1 MSDRDEQYEALK
13 AAVESASKKQFKA
26 FKKTY
31 HLEDDIEEKEEAFKL
46 KVQEKAEAYMEQ
58 TGADFNR
65 ITESNGRVR
74 YEFTRETTE
83 KEQEAHRRREL
94 HIRREFD
101 SETGKSYLSAGF
113 VNRYDYETNIYT
125 AKDLKK
131 PPTRQKYLT
140 YRFGGIKRPHINT
153 NNRFIQTIGKPVI
166 VPAQAASKIFCKT
179 SEFAQNTVEK
189 LADTKLG
196 KGAKIA
202 AKVATTPIVI
212 PARVVKDIAEKG
224 GVIHA
229 VVDLGDKIVIEGINT
244 PKPIKAVGNAVKG
257 VALGAESAVT
267 GTATGMGK
275 FSIEITKEQI
285 QEEIQKGISENDSAK
300 AFYVVGM
307 KTAEVYSIL
316 AEHAHFRHAVRSD
329 RVANDIT
336 DVRVS
341 RYLAEREEEKFQKKQ
356 CRLEQKRQKQ
366 EKLHD
371 KAGKKYDKALSRL
384 EDYEIAQG
392 WRENKSNHRSAPYN
406 ETSDIPLTDTEKAI
420 EKTKKKLTKTQRKID
435 KLDREPVADLKTTV
449 KRLDRLSVDSA
460 MMSMRRKAMRDGGD
474 NAAVEAANAAITM
487 SQTMN
492 SYAQKL
498 HEKNLHT
505 KEEKYKEKL
514 HTLENKSNFESKLSE
529 NSSTKAAE
537 SSGASKNK
545 SKKANQNKEMQ
556 KRANKKRNQK
566 KGHKKYVEKATKQA
580 EKAAAKAIEAV
591 TSKAK
596 LGVLAIVL
604 VVLLILLL
612 FFGFILILGGG
623 GTTTIIAQVV
633 SPCTPYTLSLCEEYY
648 TELGKNLIEQHQN
661 IEDYYV
667 DYDNYVCLTEID
679 EITHSRDKLLPF
691 LGTKAIFD
699 NGGEEWYHSDV
710 TTYIE
715 ELFNAQ
721 YELYTNEVYEV
732 RNNVTAY
739 TYSSEDEYY
748 SELGTSEYNLD
759 IPEGVENFPELK
771 SEWYVSHAKEYTH
784 VEVTIMN
791 GYIQNTVENVGSYT
805 DKDGNTTKYDKAP
818 DITFNNYWEIC
829 LVYDWQDEGYY
840 LEYWLYREERQEINE
855 YDYATLEYAIIE
867 NDIQTYD
874 SYWTD
879 TDETWEDNNF
889 DKLIY
894 NRITDEFDDDMKTQF
909 ELYKAFLMGHQCLTV
924 PFENPVI
931 TKYPGYNNKIDGD
944 MALEYSLEFQTYAGQ
959 EIICGMDGEITKES
973 DNSFYIYNEDY
984 GYLYYDYVSVPDIEK
999 AVKGEVIATS
1009 EGDTLRVTFIDNN
1022 GDYIN
1027 PMFLFST

>member
-13 AAVESASKKQFKA
+13 AAVKSAESKLQNAQANAKKIADELKA
-26 FKKTY
+26 N
-31 HLEDDIEEKEEAFKL
+31 EDEFNR
-46 KVQEKAEAYMEQ
+46 KVDEKAQGYKAQ

-65 ITESNGRVR
+65 IEEPNGKIR
-74 YEFTRETTE
+74 YEFTRETTD
-83 KEQEAHRRREL
+83 KERKARRQF
-94 HIRREFD
+94 HIQRDFD
-101 SETGKSYLSAGF
+101 SDTGKTKLSAGF
-113 VNRYDYETNIYT
+113 VDSDNQEVKIYT

-131 PPTRQKYLT
+131 PSTRQKYVT
-140 YRFGGIKRPHINT
+140 YRFGGIKRPHIEV
-153 NNRFIQTIGKPVI
+153 NNPFLKALGKPI
-166 VPAQAASKIFCKT
+166 VLPVQATAKLVQKT
-179 SEFAQNTVEK
+179 SAITKNAAEK
-189 LADTKLG
+189 IADTKFG
-196 KGAKIA
+196 KGTKIA
-202 AKVATTPIVI
+202 AKVATAPIVI
-212 PARVVKDIAEKG
+212 PAKVVKDIAEKG

-229 VVDLGDKIVIEGINT
+229 VVDLGDKIVIEGVNT
-244 PKPIKAVGNAVKG
+244 PKPIKAVGNVLKG
-257 VALGAESAVT
+257 AALGTESAVT

-275 FSIEITKEQI
+275 FSIEITKEKI
-285 QEEIQKGISENDSAK
+285 QEEIHQGISENDGAK
-300 AFYVVGM
+300 AFYIVGM
-307 KTAEVYSIL
+307 KTAEVYGIL
-316 AEHAHFRHAVRSD
+316 AEHTKFRRAVRSD
-329 RVANDIT
+329 RVANDIK

-341 RYLAEREEEKFQKKQ
+341 RYLADKEETKFHKSQ
-356 CRLEQKRQKQ
+356 R
-366 EKLHD
+366 KL
-371 KAGKKYDKALSRL
+371 GKDSTKLADELATARSEYEAALSRL
-384 EDYEIAQG
+384 EDYEIKTG
-392 WRENKSNHRSAPYN
+392 RRESKTVFSSP
-406 ETSDIPLTDTEKAI
+406 DIELTDTEKKI
-420 EKTKKKLTKTQRKID
+420 EKTKKKLTKTQQKID
-435 KLDREPVADLKTTV
+435 KLEREPVADLKTTV

-498 HEKNLHT
+498 HEKKLHS
-505 KEEKYKEKL
+505 KEEKYKDKL
-514 HTLENKSNFESKLSE
+514 HTLENKSDFESKLSE

-537 SSGASKNK
+537 SSGTSKNK

-556 KRANKKRNQK
+556 KQANKKRNQV
-566 KGHKKYVEKATKQA
+566 KGHKQYVEKAAKEA
-580 EKAAAKAIEAV
+580 EKLAAKAIEAV

-604 VVLLILLL
+604 VVLLIFLLC
-612 FFGFILILGGG
+612 FGFILLLGGG
-623 GTTTIIAQVV
+623 GTTSIIAQVV

-661 IEDYYV
+661 VKDYYV
-667 DYDNYVCLTEID
+667 DYDKYVCLTEID

-691 LGTKAIFD
+691 LGTKAVFD
-699 NGGEEWYHSDV
+699 NGGEEWSCSDV
-710 TTYIE
+710 TPYID

-721 YELYTNEVYEV
+721 YEWYTNEIYEV
-732 RNNVTAY
+732 RNNVTTY
-739 TYSSEDEYY
+739 TYSNEDVYY

-771 SEWYVSHAKEYTH
+771 SEWYSSYATDYTH
-784 VEVTIMN
+784 VEATIMN
-791 GYIQNTVENVGSYT
+791 GYIQNTIQNVGSFT
-805 DKDGNTTKYDKAP
+805 DKDGNTTEYDEAQ

-829 LVYDWQDEGYY
+829 LVFDWQYEGYY
-840 LEYWLYREERQEINE
+840 LEYWLYREERQEIYA

-894 NRITDEFDDDMKTQF
+894 NRITEEFDDDMKTQF

-931 TKYPGYNNKIDGD
+931 KKYPGYNNKIDGD
-944 MALEYSLEFQTYAGQ
+944 MSLDYSLEFQTYAGQ
-959 EIICGMDGEITKES
+959 EIICGMDGKITKES
-973 DNSFYIYNEDY
+973 DNSFCIYNEDY